1 MRKTAAALGLVLI
14 LLGAARPALGQSSI
28 VSQIAGDKA
37 ASDRLNFGL
46 KFGLSCSQLRG
57 LGYGDRIGGFNFG
70 LTATVKL
77 AERVFLSPEITLFS
91 RKGATE
97 IPFVTTGD
105 PALDPYFAD
114 PTRSAIVL
122 DYLEIPVRVM
132 YRLGRFELG
141 AGPFVGFLSS
151 ASERFRA
158 ELGTGEELLHTRD
171 VTGDYRKLNYGLVLE
186 AAWIITTPRGGEGLV
201 LHVRYQGGLADV
213 IRDPAVAGPVRTSG
227 LQVFLSFPFIR

>member
-1 MRKTAAALGLVLI
+1 MKRGAFAFALALALLAKSGPVL
-14 LLGAARPALGQSSI
+14 AQSSI

-37 ASDRLNFGL
+37 ASDRLYFGL

-57 LGYGDRIGGFNFG
+57 LGYGDRLGAFDFG
-70 LTATVKL
+70 LTATIKL
-77 AERVFLSPEITLFS
+77 GRKLFLSPELTLFS

-122 DYLEIPVRVM
+122 DSLEIPVRVM

-158 ELGTGEELLHTRD
+158 ELGTGGELLHVRD
-171 VTGDYRKLNYGLVLE
+171 VTEDYRKLNYGLVLE

-201 LHVRYQGGLADV
+201 LHIRYQGGLADIV
-213 IRDPAVAGPVRTSG
+213 KDPAVAGSVRTAG

>member
-1 MRKTAAALGLVLI
+1 MKRGAFALALTLALLAGSGPVL
-14 LLGAARPALGQSSI
+14 AQSSI

-37 ASDRLNFGL
+37 ASDRLYFGL
-46 KFGLSCSQLRG
+46 KFGMSCSQLKG
-57 LGYGDRIGGFNFG
+57 LGYGDRLGAFDFG
-70 LTATVKL
+70 LAATVKL
-77 AERVFLSPEITLFS
+77 GERLFLSPEVTLFS

-114 PTRSAIVL
+114 PTKSAIVL
-122 DYLEIPVRVM
+122 GSLEIPVRVM

-141 AGPFVGFLSS
+141 AGPFVGFLDS

-158 ELGTGEELLHTRD
+158 ELGTGEDLLHVRD
-171 VTGDYRKLNYGLVLE
+171 VTEDYRKLNYGLVLE
-186 AAWIITTPRGGEGLV
+186 AAWIITMPRGGEGLV
-201 LHVRYQGGLADV
+201 LHIRYQGGLAD
-213 IRDPAVAGPVRTSG
+213 IIKDPAVAGSVRTSG

>member
-1 MRKTAAALGLVLI
+1 MKKAAPAIALVLA
-14 LLGAARPALGQSSI
+14 LLAGSGPVLAQSSI

-37 ASDRLNFGL
+37 ASDRLCFGL

-57 LGYGDRIGGFNFG
+57 LGYGDRLGGFDLG
-70 LTATVKL
+70 LAATVKL
-77 AERVFLSPEITLFS
+77 AEKLYLSPEVTLFS

-122 DYLEIPVRVM
+122 DSLEIPVRVM

-158 ELGTGEELLHTRD
+158 ELGTGGELLHARD
-171 VTGDYRKLNYGLVLE
+171 VTEDYRKLNYGLVLE

-201 LHVRYQGGLADV
+201 LHIRYQGGLADIV
-213 IRDPAVAGPVRTSG
+213 KDPAVAGSVRTAG
-227 LQVFLSFPFIR
+227 LQVFFSFPFIR